1 MANVRIAA
9 DGGPDLIR
17 RAARTFCGDTAPEAV
32 ALADL
37 WAVHLT
43 DCLEFLPWYGD
54 PEYPLPPHLQG
65 VVRPDD
71 GSIDRRELQ
80 RRIEELSGRVR
91 M

>member
-1 MANVRIAA
+1 
-9 DGGPDLIR
+9 
-17 RAARTFCGDTAPEAV
+17 V

-37 WAVHLT
+37 WAISLA
-43 DCLEFLPWYGD
+43 DSLEFLPWYGD

-65 VVRPDD
+65 VVRPD